1 MGAAITACGISLFL
15 SVRNPYPTAK
25 PGTNPWQDRS
35 GFSVSAF
42 ISAFAGIFLAWI
54 PMLPGILGLTYGYK
68 NDMIAVEIIGVILIL
83 AVPIAAYLLVMRYAI
98 RYLDNHYPE
107 IFAKVRSYV

>member
-1 MGAAITACGISLFL
+1 
-15 SVRNPYPTAK
+15 
-25 PGTNPWQDRS
+25 
-35 GFSVSAF
+35 
-42 ISAFAGIFLAWI
+42 
-54 PMLPGILGLTYGYK
+54 MLPGIIGLTYGY
-68 NDMIAVEIIGVILIL
+68 NNGMIAVEVIGAVLIL